1 MAKIAITAHEHA
13 REIHRETGNRHREG
27 TACNNLGLA
36 LRAVR
41 RFDEVL
47 TRLGARHRDLRA
59 ARGTPGSYTSSST
72 IQTARGERGLEPSRR
87 DHPSTAVDE
96 DIRLPA
102 GRGQVGDGGYPIIP
116 A

>member
-47 TRLGARHRDLRA
+47 TA
-59 ARGTPGSYTSSST
+59 
-72 IQTARGERGLEPSRR
+72 
-87 DHPSTAVDE
+87 
-96 DIRLPA
+96 
-102 GRGQVGDGGYPIIP
+102 
-116 A
+116 